1 MRKNEGEMLRKLQ
14 KQGSSSSASEART
27 SERSGVND
35 VILLMSRD
43 RCVPVIR
50 GLVALMLS
58 MDVTCNVDFFVVVSK
73 VCSSFSRRRV

>member
-14 KQGSSSSASEART
+14 KQSSNSSASEARA
-27 SERSGVND
+27 SERSSASD
-35 VILLMSRD
+35 VTLLMSRD

-73 VCSSFSRRRV
+73 VRLSSSR